1 MRMVLGTWNLIQLP
15 TGKKAIRCRWVFAIK
30 VNPDDSTARLKVRLV
45 AKGHAQTYGVD
56 YFDTFS
62 AVAKMTY
69 V

>member
-45 AKGHAQTYGVD
+45 AKGHA
-56 YFDTFS
+56 
-62 AVAKMTY
+62 
-69 V
+69 